1 MKSENSN
8 HSLREKLSDLSELP
22 GDVSMGLPV
31 LTMVGQVELNIE
43 NYRGMIEYTDV
54 LIRVSTKSG
63 QIRVNGRGLKIAY
76 YTNDEMKI
84 NGRIESIEYQN

>member
-1 MKSENSN
+1 MMSEHSN
-8 HSLREKLSDLSELP
+8 HLLREKISELSELP
-22 GDVSMGLPV
+22 RDVSMGLPV

-54 LIRVSTKSG
+54 LIRVRTKSG
-63 QIRVNGRGLKIAY
+63 QIRVNGHELKIAY
-76 YTNDEMKI
+76 YTSDEMKI

>member
-31 LTMVGQVELNIE
+31 LTMVGQVEFNIE

-54 LIRVSTKSG
+54 LIRFRTKSG

-84 NGRIESIEYQN
+84 NGRIESIEYQK